1 MFLRAGC
8 TLPNGLDLK
17 QVQFGNSWMSV
28 ENAANTALDA
38 AVRKAGWHFM
48 WIVNACSRFGFGR
61 TGASAAKRAITRALE
76 QTQARFNAAE
86 LGSIKMSQYPG
97 FQIARA
103 TLLTRHIQE
112 RASLGLI
119 DEMIFRQLAPQ

>member
-1 MFLRAGC
+1 MFLRVGC
-8 TLPNGLDLK
+8 TLPDGLDLK
-17 QVQFGNSWMSV
+17 QAQFGSSWMSV
-28 ENAANTALDA
+28 GNTVDTALDA

-48 WIVNACSRFGFGR
+48 WIVDACSRFGFGR

-86 LGSIKMSQYPG
+86 LGAIQISQFPG
-97 FQIARA
+97 FQVARA

-112 RASLGLI
+112 QASLGLI
-119 DEMIFRQLAPQ
+119 DEMIFRRPAPQ